1 MAILVDEARWQWRGT
16 RWAHLVSDASYDELH
31 EFARGLGK
39 RRLGFQGDHYDVDV
53 IDRDRAVDLGALA
66 VDSRTLVRRIRG
78 AGLRNRLDK
87 PQWVR
92 VAAWP
97 SGERLLVHELPVD
110 FRAAFDAVGLDLT
123 APVVALFEDLDRQ
136 AVLVDLPPDVPV
148 DASHPELIVG
158 GLRVDGSRSI
168 EMIVSR

>member
-1 MAILVDEARWQWRGT
+1 MAILVDEARWEWRGT

-39 RRLGFQGDHYDVDV
+39 RRLGFQGDHYDVDM
-53 IDRDRAVDLGALA
+53 IDRDRAVRLGALA
-66 VDSRTLVRRIRG
+66 VDSRTLVRRIRS
-78 AGLRNRLDK
+78 AGLRNRRDK

-97 SGERLLVHELPVD
+97 VGEPVSVEELPVD
-110 FRAAFDAVGLDLT
+110 FHVAFDTARLDLT
-123 APVVALFEDLDRQ
+123 APVVALFEDPDRR
-136 AVLVDLPPDVPV
+136 ALLVDLPPGVAVDVV
-148 DASHPELIVG
+148 HPDLIVG
-158 GLRVDGSRSI
+158 GRRADGSRSI